1 MSVVLLNFSV
11 SRLVPWEVV
20 IIGLPVRV
28 VHLKVLILILL
39 LLMNMHLRGAM
50 PPYIMNEHSEVRN
63 SNEPVQR
70 SQLMCCKEFVEMINV
85 LIAVPLSQIGHL

>member
-39 LLMNMHLRGAM
+39 LSMNIHLRGALLL
-50 PPYIMNEHSEVRN
+50 YMNEH
-63 SNEPVQR
+63 
-70 SQLMCCKEFVEMINV
+70 
-85 LIAVPLSQIGHL
+85 